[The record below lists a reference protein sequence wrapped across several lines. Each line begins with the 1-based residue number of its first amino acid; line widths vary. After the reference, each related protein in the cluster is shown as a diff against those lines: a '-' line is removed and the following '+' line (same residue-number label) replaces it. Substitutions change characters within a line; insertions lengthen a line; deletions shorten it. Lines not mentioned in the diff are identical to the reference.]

1 VSGRTAGLPVAG
13 GNARS
18 YIALLRGVN
27 LIGKS
32 SLKMADLKAIA
43 GDLGLE
49 NARTYIASGNLLF
62 KSSKP
67 EDALRRALEKDLQ
80 EHMGKEV
87 RVMLRTAGEM
97 AKVVKANPF
106 TDQPGNNV
114 QAFFLNQAPPKDL
127 LDTVRNKAGDER
139 VAAGTREVFVAY
151 GERGIGKSRI
161 RIPAAEAGTARNMNT
176 VARLAELAR
185 E

>member
-1 VSGRTAGLPVAG
+1 VSGHTASLPVAG